1 MVSEADDGYET
12 IVLLKD
18 GDAFIMA
25 DGCKLAFIKGR
36 VARQSLR
43 EIESFAD
50 IYKVIASADAHP
62 GVLVVGLKSLV
73 DHWINNDEA
82 KVFSRWRD
90 A

>member
-1 MVSEADDGYET
+1 MVSESDNGYET

-43 EIESFAD
+43 EIESFSD
-50 IYKVIASADAHP
+50 IYKVSASAEAHP
-62 GVLVVGLKSLV
+62 GVLVVGLNSLV
-73 DHWINNDEA
+73 DHWIKNDETKA
-82 KVFSRWRD
+82 FVRWRD